1 VEGGEGEPPEPR
13 AERQTRAP
21 EADGPQGEQSR
32 PPWLVPPQPD
42 HHANAHARPG
52 KPVDA
57 AERAVPPGPP
67 EPYVP
72 PQRLRVEVP
81 DVRGDPVQVEVR
93 ARSEMVWVRVEGGPE
108 VAQVLRGHAEGLQ
121 RALIHH
127 GLSLV
132 GLEVDTAGSR
142 RYKPSEAP
150 PPAPPP
156 RPVRRW
162 EAVRVVEGAVDY
174 VV

>member
-1 VEGGEGEPPEPR
+1 M
-13 AERQTRAP
+13 
-21 EADGPQGEQSR
+21 
-32 PPWLVPPQPD
+32 
-42 HHANAHARPG
+42 
-52 KPVDA
+52 DA

-121 RALIHH
+121 RALGHH

-132 GLEVDTAGSR
+132 GLEVDTPGSR
-142 RYKPSEAP
+142 RHEP
-150 PPAPPP
+150 PEPPHPPTPPP
-156 RPVRRW
+156 RPARRW
-162 EAVRVVEGAVDY
+162 ETVQAVVGAVDY

>member
-1 VEGGEGEPPEPR
+1 
-13 AERQTRAP
+13 
-21 EADGPQGEQSR
+21 
-32 PPWLVPPQPD
+32 
-42 HHANAHARPG
+42 
-52 KPVDA
+52 
-57 AERAVPPGPP
+57 
-67 EPYVP
+67 
-72 PQRLRVEVP
+72 VEVP
-81 DVRGDPVQVEVR
+81 DVRGEPVHVEVR

-127 GLSLV
+127 GLALV